1 MPLLP
6 PPLRLLAVLLA
17 IAAHQALALG
27 VAGLRCDGQ
36 TAPLDSTAAPSFT
49 WRVTSDERNQGQTAW
64 QVLVASSAEQLAA
77 GRGDLWDSG
86 KTAAS
91 RSPDVRYA
99 GKPLA
104 AGTRCHWKVR
114 SWDAADKPSAW
125 SEPSRFEVAPTSPA
139 EWRGARWIDDGRPQ
153 PERDEAFYEDDPAPL
168 LRCEFQLPKPVT
180 RARLHV
186 AGLGYAYPSLNG
198 TRIADH
204 ALDPPW
210 THFEKRILFRTHD
223 VTGQLVQGANCLGL
237 TLGNGWFN
245 PLPLRMWGSR
255 NLRAALPTGRPRA
268 VALLVVDHPDG
279 SQSTIATG
287 DGWTTTTGPTL
298 RNSIYLGEVR
308 DARKALPGWDT
319 PGFQST
325 AWKPA
330 RVVAAP
336 LDPLQPLAMPP
347 VRARAPVAARV
358 VTTPAP
364 GVHIVD
370 FGVNITALPEIALD
384 VPAGT
389 RVLLRFGEILNPD
402 GTLNPL
408 TSVCGQIKGTR
419 KDKEGKAQRIG
430 GPSAPEVAWQQD
442 VYFARGG
449 GPERFRPDFTYHSFH
464 YMEVTGVP
472 AAPKAGDCA
481 AFPLHTDLADAGSFE
496 CSNERLNRIQEITRR
511 TFLNNA
517 VTVQSDC
524 PHRERFGYGGDIAAT
539 SEAFLLNFDMS
550 GFYAKAVRDW
560 ADAALP
566 DGNFTDTAPYVGI
579 QYCGVGWAMAH
590 PLLLE
595 QLHQYYGNRSLIEE
609 QLPVA
614 ARWFALEAGK
624 RQKGLV
630 VIGLGDHEA
639 LKKIAGPAVTT
650 PMFIDTGRRMAR
662 LARVIGRE
670 NDAAR
675 YDALAEESAAAW
687 AKAFLDGKSGKV
699 GGGSQTEQV
708 LALGFGAAPE
718 AARQAVFDN
727 LVATLAARTGGPSLT
742 TGIFGTR
749 FLLEELSGNGRH
761 GLAYA
766 LADRREFPS
775 WGHMLDN
782 GATTL
787 WETWKRST
795 NVYSHDHPMFGSI
808 SAWLFRWLG
817 GIQVDPD
824 AVACDRITLRPRPV
838 AGLDWVK
845 ASHDTVRGTILSSWA
860 REAGVFRFTCD
871 VPPGTR
877 ARIELPVAV
886 GDVVTEGGK
895 PVESGAGIQGITH
908 LPNRQPGLRCFET
921 GSGRYFFEVRSA
933 R

>member
-1 MPLLP
+1 MTFPR
-6 PPLRLLAVLLA
+6 PLRLLAVLVA
-17 IAAHQALALG
+17 IAVHQVLALG
-27 VAGLRCDGQ
+27 VTGLRCEGQ
-36 TAPLDSTAAPSFT
+36 TAPLGTTAAPTFT
-49 WRVTSDERNQGQTAW
+49 WRVTAEERNQGQTAW
-64 QVLVASSAEQLAA
+64 QVLVASSAERLAA
-77 GRGDLWDSG
+77 DRGDFWDSG

-125 SEPSRFEVAPTSPA
+125 SEPSIFEVAPTTPA
-139 EWRGARWIDDGRPQ
+139 DWRGASWIDDGRTQ
-153 PERDEAFYEDDPAPL
+153 PEKDEDLYEDDPAPL

-198 TRIADH
+198 ARVADH

-223 VTGQLVQGANCLGL
+223 VTRQLVQGANCLGL

-255 NLRAALPTGRPRA
+255 NLRNALPTSRPRA

-279 SQSTIATG
+279 SQTTIATG
-287 DGWTTTTGPTL
+287 NDWTTTPGPTL

-308 DARKALPGWDT
+308 DARQALPGWDK
-319 PGFQST
+319 PGFRSA
-325 AWKPA
+325 AWKPV
-330 RVVAAP
+330 RIVSAP

-347 VRARAPVAARV
+347 VRARAPVVAKS
-358 VTTPAP
+358 VTTPSP

-389 RVLLRFGEILNPD
+389 RVLLRFGEILHQD

-408 TSVCGQIKGTR
+408 TSVCGQIKGMR
-419 KDKEGKAQRIG
+419 KDKEGKAQLIG
-430 GPSAPEVAWQQD
+430 GPGAPAVAWQQD
-442 VYFARGG
+442 VYIARGG
-449 GPERFRPDFTYHSFH
+449 GPESFRPDFTFHSFR

-472 AAPKAGDCA
+472 AAPKVEDCIA
-481 AFPLHTDLADAGSFE
+481 IPLHTDLANAGSFE

-524 PHRERFGYGGDIAAT
+524 PHRERFGYGGDIVAT
-539 SEAFLLNFDMS
+539 SEAFLMNFDMS
-550 GFYAKAVRDW
+550 GFYAKTVRDW

-579 QYCGVGWAMAH
+579 QYCGVGWAMVH

-595 QLHQYYGNRSLIEE
+595 QLYQYYGNQSLLQE

-624 RQKGLV
+624 RKNGLV
-630 VIGLGDHEA
+630 VSGLGDHEA
-639 LKKIAGPAVTT
+639 LRKISGPAVTT
-650 PMFIDTGRRMAR
+650 PMFIDTARR
-662 LARVIGRE
+662 LARLSRLIGRE
-670 NDAAR
+670 SDAVR
-675 YDALAEESAAAW
+675 YDALAEESAAVW
-687 AKAFLDGKSGKV
+687 VKAFLDGNTGKV
-699 GGGSQTEQV
+699 GDGSQTEQI

-718 AARQAVFDN
+718 AVRPAVLEN
-727 LVATLAARTGGPSLT
+727 LVAALAAPDSAPSLT

-749 FLLEELSGNGRH
+749 FLLEQLSGNGHH

-775 WGHMLDN
+775 WGYMLEN

-787 WETWKRST
+787 WETWKRSDNT
-795 NVYSHDHPMFGSI
+795 YSHDHPMFGSI
-808 SAWLFRWLG
+808 SAWFFRRLG

-824 AVACDRITLRPRPV
+824 AVACDRITLRPQPV
-838 AGLDWVK
+838 GGIDWVK
-845 ASHDTVRGTILSSWA
+845 SSHHTARGTIQSSWT
-860 REAGVFRFTCD
+860 REAGALRFTFV
-871 VPPGTR
+871 VPPNTR
-877 ARIELPVAV
+877 ARIELPAAA
-886 GDVVTEGGK
+886 GDTVTEDGRL
-895 PVESGAGIQGITH
+895 VESGAGIKGITL
-908 LPNRQPGLRCFET
+908 LPIHQPGLRRLET
-921 GSGRYFFEVRSA
+921 GSGRYTFEVRPA